1 MKTNINFG
9 GKAWVRSSAKCWVK
23 SFIFLPHKYHT
34 QISTE
39 DSDILDLTK
48 HAKTTNN
55 SAGYNIFSRRVIST
69 TSDI

>member
-1 MKTNINFG
+1 MKTNINFD
-9 GKAWVRSSAKCWVK
+9 GKAWVRSPAKCWVN
-23 SFIFLPHKYHT
+23 SFILPHKYHT

-55 SAGYNIFSRRVIST
+55 NACYHIFSRRVIST
-69 TSDI
+69 PSDI